1 MPERQVGS
9 IDADLPDHHG
19 KVDEREI
26 ASVVWHQRGHDM
38 EVIYVEGD
46 AEHLVG
52 SEAITAGLAANA
64 GLSIMPTTDGTVR
77 WVRDPSSRHV
87 A

>member
-1 MPERQVGS
+1 MSEHTVGS

-26 ASVVWHQRGHDM
+26 ASVVWHQRGHDI

-46 AEHLVG
+46 VEHLVG
-52 SEAITAGLAANA
+52 SEAITTVLAADA
-64 GLSIMPTTDGTVR
+64 GLSITPTTDSTVR
-77 WVRDPSSRHV
+77 WVRDPYSWHV